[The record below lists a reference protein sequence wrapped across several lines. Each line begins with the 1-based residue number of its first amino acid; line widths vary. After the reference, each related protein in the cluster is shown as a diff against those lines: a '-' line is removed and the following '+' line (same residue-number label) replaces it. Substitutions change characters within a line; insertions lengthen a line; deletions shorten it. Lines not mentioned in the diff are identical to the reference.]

1 MADTREYTGY
11 PAGGSLRLSGT
22 VLLSSAEFQALL
34 KRMGEQKTAPHAAH
48 RAAGAHTQYRGLW
61 D

>member
-11 PAGGSLRLSGT
+11 PGGGSLRLSGT
-22 VLLSSAEFQALL
+22 VLLSSAEFQALV
-34 KRMGEQKTAPHAAH
+34 KRVNEQGTAPHAAH
-48 RAAGAHTQYRGLW
+48 RAASAHPQLRGLW